1 MAKDLQA
8 KIQSL
13 GQRLKEEYNSK
24 SPELLDTESEKT
36 KPPTRALLG
45 LNIGSGTRKQRPGIH
60 LRNCIMAPT
69 VGHFVPEIELV
80 SYLSCDYC
88 CHPYS

>member
-8 KIQSL
+8 KIHSL

-24 SPELLDTESEKT
+24 SPDLLDTESEKT

-45 LNIGSGTRKQRPGIH
+45 LNISSGTRKQRPGIS
-60 LRNCIMAPT
+60 LESFVYGTRYRTRNRT
-69 VGHFVPEIELV
+69 GLVFVR
-80 SYLSCDYC
+80 
-88 CHPYS
+88 